1 MIYYKMA
8 TGATVTN
15 PIMIFQY
22 PAQQNSQPA
31 LTLTEAM
38 GVELQLPPIKLGGT
52 DGARDTIELI
62 LPPYPRNVLHL
73 KISPPT
79 EIKEIHFK
87 AIPPNDP
94 DNDFYPSQMVDAV
107 AGSMGQSLPNRILT
121 EGGIG
126 TTGLIG
132 PYDYHKPPAIPQNG
146 GKVIIMLEGADT
158 KINMGSIQSN
168 LRIIADNGKK
178 VTPGSTHVNTTDII
192 TLRDA
197 PVILEITNITRAPPG
212 SLVNSIPNENYF
224 INLIAYPGPTLEE
237 LRGPPG
243 AAGVVGPA
251 GAAGTGLTNRGV
263 WNATTSDY
271 KEGDYVFHAT
281 SASNSVIAMWIL
293 KGTAV
298 TGSPPYASGENW
310 IKFEAPQGP
319 KGDQG
324 EKGDKGDKGDQGD
337 PGGLGDKGPD
347 GDKGE

>member
-107 AGSMGQSLPNRILT
+107 AESMGQSLPNRILT

-126 TTGLIG
+126 TTGPIG

-146 GKVIIMLEGADT
+146 GKVIIGRFE
-158 KINMGSIQSN
+158 
-168 LRIIADNGKK
+168 IA
-178 VTPGSTHVNTTDII
+178 
-192 TLRDA
+192 
-197 PVILEITNITRAPPG
+197 
-212 SLVNSIPNENYF
+212 
-224 INLIAYPGPTLEE
+224 
-237 LRGPPG
+237 
-243 AAGVVGPA
+243 
-251 GAAGTGLTNRGV
+251 
-263 WNATTSDY
+263 
-271 KEGDYVFHAT
+271 
-281 SASNSVIAMWIL
+281 
-293 KGTAV
+293 
-298 TGSPPYASGENW
+298 
-310 IKFEAPQGP
+310 
-319 KGDQG
+319 
-324 EKGDKGDKGDQGD
+324 
-337 PGGLGDKGPD
+337 
-347 GDKGE
+347 